1 MASRRASAA
10 PARKAASASVS
21 GALTARAQAGNGG
34 GEAAGRLWIACESA
48 RASMRKRYAID
59 GAFG

>member
-1 MASRRASAA
+1 MASRRLSAA

-48 RASMRKRYAID
+48 WREHAERLRRD
-59 GAFG
+59 GAFA